1 MKKIILFFF
10 LFSFAISTFSQ
21 VGFEFVKTKNSKVK
35 VPVKLINN
43 LVFIPVKIN
52 GVELLFLLDTGVKET
67 ILFGFDEAKKIA
79 LNKLEKVNFKGLGTN
94 ETVGGFKSSGNFLT
108 IGDMQS
114 KNHLLYLIS
123 DSSSDLSSF
132 VGISV
137 NGIVG
142 SAAFKNHLVEIDYL
156 KKVVIFHKLNSKFHK
171 KIDKKYTKVPIVIE
185 GGKPYV
191 NSAVKVNTEEVPV
204 KLLIDSG
211 NSDAVWLFDEL
222 SDQLELPE
230 PEKYFEDYLGQSL
243 SGAVVGKRAR
253 IAEFSIA
260 DFKFESPIVA
270 FPDSISV
277 HNINLQSGRLGS
289 LGGEI
294 LKRFSVVFDYS
305 NRQLF
310 LKKNKAY
317 ASSFFYNKSGIEIW
331 HTGSQWIKHVIA
343 VPDNATIK
351 KAEDKNTNAD
361 NSKMQLKPIYE
372 IGHIREK
379 SNAAKSGLREG
390 DILVAIDGKTVFD
403 YSLQEINAFL
413 WSEDEIWIEIK
424 ILREGKEMS
433 FKFQLL
439 NVL

>member
-10 LFSFAISTFSQ
+10 LFGFAISVFSQ
-21 VGFEFVKTKNSKVK
+21 EGFEFVKPKSSRVK

-94 ETVGGFKSSGNFLT
+94 ETVGGFKSSGNHLT

-132 VGISV
+132 VGVSV
-137 NGIVG
+137 NGIIG
-142 SAAFKNHLVEIDYL
+142 SAGFKNHLVEIDYL
-156 KKVVIFHKLNSKFHK
+156 KKVVIFHKLNSKFNK
-171 KIDKKYTKVPIVIE
+171 KINKNYTKVPIVIE

-191 NSAVKVNTEEVPV
+191 NSVVKVNTEEVPV

-260 DFKFESPIVA
+260 DFKFQSPIVA

-331 HTGSQWIKHVIA
+331 HTGSQWIKHVVA

-372 IGHIREK
+372 IGHIREN

-424 ILREGKEMS
+424 ILREGKEMN